1 MFICMCKHLSF
12 MYIPLVMSVFCN
24 DMSFCNFALPPLSI
38 CGSPTQVSSLC
49 ELVMIGDDKFNEL
62 LKDTTLVVV
71 YIHLLHFQI
80 MCAQT

>member
-38 CGSPTQVSSLC
+38 CGLPTQISFLC
-49 ELVMIGDDKFNEL
+49 ELVRIGDDNFSGG
-62 LKDTTLVVV
+62 V
-71 YIHLLHFQI
+71 YSSF
-80 MCAQT
+80 AFSYFFF

>member
-1 MFICMCKHLSF
+1 MHMCKYLSF

-38 CGSPTQVSSLC
+38 CGLPTQISFLC
-49 ELVMIGDDKFNEL
+49 ELVRIGDDNFSGGL
-62 LKDTTLVVV
+62 VV
-71 YIHLLHFQI
+71 YIHLLLFHT